1 MSTRSGASYTAGG
14 SDMNSPTPPVDA
26 AEVLDDPSLQHPPVT
41 TNQPAL
47 LEVGGGPP
55 DLAGRGD
62 HLGPGQETPERGQ
75 PLPRDPDP
83 VDPTPTPHCGPHFA
97 KITKINYGFYW
108 SDLDM

>member
-14 SDMNSPTPPVDA
+14 SGTNSPTPPVDA
-26 AEVLDDPSLQHPPVT
+26 AEVLDDPSHQHPRDN

-62 HLGPGQETPERGQ
+62 HLGPGQETPER
-75 PLPRDPDP
+75 
-83 VDPTPTPHCGPHFA
+83 FA
-97 KITKINYGFYW
+97 KISILELNNFFSYEGILTKKIPKTW
-108 SDLDM
+108 